1 MFNYHLTIFNRWGN
15 KVFEA
20 APYTNTWDGTSQF
33 GSAFGEGLPEST
45 YYYVLD
51 LGNGTDPYTG
61 YIYLR
66 R

>member
-1 MFNYHLTIFNRWGN
+1 MGQQGVRGN
-15 KVFEA
+15 T
-20 APYTNTWDGTSQF
+20 YTNTWDGTSQF
-33 GSAFGEGLPEST
+33 GAAFGERLPEST

-51 LGNGTDPYTG
+51 PGTGDESFTG